1 MNRLKLSTII
11 IWFIWKGNPLFGKK
25 REQEQDARIKLLE
38 ASVARLADRVAH
50 LENLAAPKPRAT
62 RAKKS

>member
-1 MNRLKLSTII
+1 M
-11 IWFIWKGNPLFGKK
+11 FGKK
-25 REQEQDARIKLLE
+25 REQAQDARIQLLE
-38 ASVARLADRVAH
+38 ASVARLADRVKQ